1 MQPLPGF
8 VCQDCRLLRDGG
20 KLRIEVRLRA
30 DGRSAPRCPD
40 CGQRAPRHGRQPERR
55 WGFIHLWGIAVE
67 LVYAPRRVEC
77 PCTQEGCGVKVE
89 AMPWSVGKHSASLA
103 LMVYLAQ
110 WARHLSWRSV
120 GRIFGVS
127 WDMVYRSVGWVV
139 AWGLANRRLEEIE
152 AIGVDELHWGRGK
165 KSGNFVTLIYQIDAG
180 CRRLLWVGLTRT
192 EHCLKQGLES
202 LGSEALSGIR
212 FVCSD
217 MWKPYLKVI
226 ERMLPHALN
235 ILDRYHIVAHLNT
248 AVDEVRRGEVSA
260 LHKSAEA
267 AKGRRL
273 KKMRFTLLK
282 KGSRVRGK
290 ARERLQ
296 ALLRSKLGTARA
308 WMLKEGFMHFFDYRS
323 VTWAMEFLDA
333 WVTRALRSRLEPMR
347 RVARMLRR
355 HRELLGNYF
364 RARKQYSSG
373 VVEGL
378 NLKCNLVKRR
388 AYGLRTFKALETAFY
403 HNLGMLPEPYLT
415 HRFC

>member
-1 MQPLPGF
+1 MQPLRGF
-8 VCQDCRLLRDGG
+8 VCHDCRLIRDGG
-20 KLRIEVRLRA
+20 KLQIDVHLRA
-30 DGRSAPRCPD
+30 DGRCAPRCPD
-40 CGQRAPRHGRQPERR
+40 CGQSAPGYDPQPERR

-67 LVYAPRRVEC
+67 LVYAPRRVQC
-77 PCTQEGCGVKVE
+77 PCTRTGCGVKVE
-89 AMPWSVGKHSASLA
+89 AMPWSEGKHYASRA

-110 WARHLSWRSV
+110 WARHLSWKQV
-120 GRIFGVS
+120 GRSFGVS
-127 WDMVYRSVGWVV
+127 WDMVYRSVCWIV
-139 AWGLANRRLEEIE
+139 AWGLAHRQLGEIE

-192 EHCLKQGLES
+192 ERCLRRGLES
-202 LGSEALSGIR
+202 LGSEALARIR

-217 MWKPYLKVI
+217 MWKPYLKVVAGK
-226 ERMLPHALN
+226 LPHALN
-235 ILDRYHIVAHLNT
+235 ILDRYHIVAHLNA
-248 AVDEVRRGEVSA
+248 AVDNVRRGEVAA
-260 LHKSAEA
+260 LREGAQA
-267 AKGRRL
+267 AKGQRL

-290 ARERLQ
+290 ARVRLKE
-296 ALLRSKLGTARA
+296 LLRSKLGTARA
-308 WMLKEGFMHFFDYRS
+308 WMLKESFMHFFDYRS
-323 VTWAMEFLDA
+323 VTWATEFLDA

-347 RVARMLRR
+347 KVARMLRR

-364 RARKQYSSG
+364 RAKKQYSSG

-388 AYGLRTFKALETAFY
+388 AYGLRTFKALETALY
-403 HNLGMLPEPYLT
+403 HNLGQLPEPYLT